1 MFGALVVTGLLTGL
15 VSSVLTAPVSEGWF
29 AQGLLASLA
38 SVIITPST
46 ALVVGL
52 IYFDLRVRKENL
64 DIMTL
69 DGELRTAA
77 P

>member
-1 MFGALVVTGLLTGL
+1 M
-15 VSSVLTAPVSEGWF
+15 SEGWF

-38 SVIITPST
+38 SVITTPFT

-52 IYFDLRVRKENL
+52 LYFDLRVRKENL
-64 DIMTL
+64 DVMTL
-69 DGELRTAA
+69 DRELRAAA